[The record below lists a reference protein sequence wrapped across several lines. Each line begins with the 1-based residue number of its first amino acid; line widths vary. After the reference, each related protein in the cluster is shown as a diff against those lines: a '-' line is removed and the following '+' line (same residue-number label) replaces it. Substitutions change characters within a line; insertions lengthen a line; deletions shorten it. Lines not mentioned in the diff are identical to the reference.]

1 MTEWTVAAENSTRGS
16 GEGEWQVAAETP
28 SRRGRRGGGSA
39 PQRTGVGSSPENP
52 VPRGQAVP
60 VGSYGEGPDG
70 SIQFRTANGW
80 RLVRR
85 GDGRPVSARP
95 APPPPQ
101 SSGRLPRLT
110 AQGAQDT
117 LATGV
122 DLITNPFAAGAT
134 VMRGIAGGAD
144 WIGQHIDDPTNISG
158 RVSNFFNRQADS
170 YGPTGAEKGRRYLMN
185 EAAPTTPVERLAYGA
200 GAALPGLALGPGAV
214 VPTALSAGGGYA
226 AGEATRLLP
235 GASEQDAEMASTVGS
250 IAAPGLGMAA
260 PRVRNAFAPAP
271 IDLPAARAQAL
282 ASLPEPLRALP
293 PEAMARLDADLRAG
307 TRPQDAAVRAV
318 NSTMRQP
325 IPMSRGQVSGLPEQ
339 QAVENAYRAG
349 ASGRAPAEIAQAQ
362 ARDAQAAIGQNLEA
376 LGQEATGRPI
386 PARGAGA
393 AVTSETLNSMYDNQR
408 NATNR
413 AYTYARDA
421 SADAVVA
428 DASRVGGRD
437 LTDQALN
444 IMRRGGRVNEGET
457 LMQWVARNGGIRDQG
472 GELSALDAQL
482 WHKGRPFQRKAV
494 QGADGAGMTLEQ
506 AAVAAQEAGFLPE
519 RFSRDG
525 VVDTRAQPADLIE
538 AIRRELAGEPVRS
551 QYNAKNQE
559 LAQHVRD
566 LEEAAGAAG
575 VDLGSMNNAQ
585 ARAAIDN
592 YFAGRENAPGG
603 PPPQVPST
611 ALDLGGRLR
620 EAMASYDRLNPD
632 VASVF
637 REVGRLSETRPSAR
651 LLYDARQRL
660 SRLRG
665 NDTEI
670 SAARTAIQELDR
682 YISDALDAG
691 AFDGEPGA
699 VMAWRDALRERRTQ
713 GATFESGDLIQQL
726 TEREFR
732 SGARTTSVAPE
743 DAGNRIFGVGNS
755 WMNKADL
762 ARDLARMRRVLGQDS
777 EGWNAL
783 RGEHFRRLMDAGRGP
798 LEAGADT
805 FSGRNFA
812 NAWRDARRNA
822 NGALRVLYTEEQI
835 AALDRLAFLAD
846 RTTSPVQGGRN
857 TSATATTGRALTREA
872 IRRVL
877 GGIPFAGP
885 VLDAILTLPDAAN
898 ARGSFVNPRPNQGAP
913 RLDRPRGAPL
923 TRRDALALTGPGLSG
938 AGNRQGE

>member
-1 MTEWTVAAENSTRGS
+1 MGDNPFDQFDAPAGNPFD
-16 GEGEWQVAAETP
+16 QFDAQP
-28 SRRGRRGGGSA
+28 SRRGRRGPRSPNGSPTA
-39 PQRTGVGSSPENP
+39 PT
-52 VPRGQAVP
+52 RGQGATP
-60 VGSYGEGPDG
+60 DNPIPYGGRAQRG
-70 SIQFRTANGW
+70 QYIVA
-80 RLVRR
+80 
-85 GDGRPVSARP
+85 GDGVTMLRGNDGVFRRVELPGVNSGGGFNGMTRPAPARP

-408 NATNR
+408 QATTNA
-413 AYTYARDA
+413 YAA
-421 SADAVVA
+421 
-428 DASRVGGRD
+428 
-437 LTDQALN
+437 
-444 IMRRGGRVNEGET
+444 
-457 LMQWVARNGGIRDQG
+457 ARNAPPTAAMFPPAERVMLEANLRGALGEFDPVRVPSIFRELDRVQG
-472 GELSALDAQL
+472 LQDVTPRELFDMRARLTRLRSSNDPVEGAAAATAVRALDAEIARIEPNMTGDPAAIDL
-482 WHKGRPFQRKAV
+482 W
-494 QGADGAGMTLEQ
+494 
-506 AAVAAQEAGFLPE
+506 
-519 RFSRDG
+519 
-525 VVDTRAQPADLIE
+525 
-538 AIRRELAGEPVRS
+538 
-551 QYNAKNQE
+551 
-559 LAQHVRD
+559 
-566 LEEAAGAAG
+566 
-575 VDLGSMNNAQ
+575 
-585 ARAAIDN
+585 RAAI
-592 YFAGRENAPGG
+592 
-603 PPPQVPST
+603 
-611 ALDLGGRLR
+611 
-620 EAMASYDRLNPD
+620 
-632 VASVF
+632 
-637 REVGRLSETRPSAR
+637 
-651 LLYDARQRL
+651 
-660 SRLRG
+660 
-665 NDTEI
+665 
-670 SAARTAIQELDR
+670 
-682 YISDALDAG
+682 
-691 AFDGEPGA
+691 
-699 VMAWRDALRERRTQ
+699 RERRQQ
-713 GATFESGDLIQQL
+713 GDTFESNDRIADL
-726 TEREFR
+726 TAREYR
-732 SGARTTSVAPE
+732 SGEPSQAVASE

-857 TSATATTGRALTREA
+857 TSATATTTKALTREG

-923 TRRDALALTGPGLSG
+923 TRQDALALTGPGLIG

>member
-1 MTEWTVAAENSTRGS
+1 MGDWDVVSTTPAQGARPA
-16 GEGEWQVAAETP
+16 GEWDVVSTAPA
-28 SRRGRRGGGSA
+28 RRGGRRGPRNPNGNPTTPPPSA
-39 PQRTGVGSSPENP
+39 PPRRSGPVRQFGQGLQDTIATGVGLIVNP
-52 VPRGQAVP
+52 REAGAT
-60 VGSYGEGPDG
+60 
-70 SIQFRTANGW
+70 IFR
-80 RLVRR
+80 
-85 GDGRPVSARP
+85 SM
-95 APPPPQ
+95 
-101 SSGRLPRLT
+101 
-110 AQGAQDT
+110 AQGANEVGARMNDPRNIAGRAALWLNAQADSLGPT
-117 LATGV
+117 AAERTRNVLLNEPMAATPLQRGAYIAGSVLPGLGIPGAAIPTAASGV
-122 DLITNPFAAGAT
+122 GMFGAGEMA
-134 VMRGIAGGAD
+134 RAGGA
-144 WIGQHIDDPTNISG
+144 
-158 RVSNFFNRQADS
+158 
-170 YGPTGAEKGRRYLMN
+170 N
-185 EAAPTTPVERLAYGA
+185 EYEAGLAGLA
-200 GAALPGLALGPGAV
+200 GGLVGGAASV
-214 VPTALSAGGGYA
+214 
-226 AGEATRLLP
+226 
-235 GASEQDAEMASTVGS
+235 
-250 IAAPGLGMAA
+250 AA
-260 PRVRNAFAPAP
+260 PRLASRATPPPVDMA
-271 IDLPAARAQAL
+271 AARRAAL
-282 ASLPEPLRALP
+282 ESLPPNLRTLPRGANAAL
-293 PEAMARLDADLRAG
+293 EADLAAN
-307 TRPQDAAVRAV
+307 TRPTDAAVRALN
-318 NSTMRQP
+318 NSLPEP
-325 IPMSRGQVSGLPEQ
+325 IPMSRGQVSGLPDQ

-349 ASGRAPAEIAQAQ
+349 ASGRGPAQLAQAQ
-362 ARDAQAAIGQNLEA
+362 RQAAEDAILANLNRFGEQVS
-376 LGQEATGRPI
+376 GGPV
-386 PARGAGA
+386 PPRGGGGA
-393 AVTSETLNSMYDNQR
+393 SVSERLNAMYDTQR

-428 DASRVGGRD
+428 DTSRVGGRD

-620 EAMASYDRLNPD
+620 EAMASYDQLNPD

-743 DAGNRIFGVGNS
+743 DAGNRIFGTGNS
-755 WMNKADL
+755 WINKANL
-762 ARDLARMRRVLGQDS
+762 ARDLTRLREVMGANSQEWG
-777 EGWNAL
+777 AL
-783 RGEHFRRLMDAGRGP
+783 RGEHFRRLMDAGQGP
-798 LEAGADT
+798 LEGGAPT

-812 NAWRDARRNA
+812 NAWRDARARA
-822 NGALRVLYTEEQI
+822 MPTLRALYSSEEI

-846 RTTSPVQGGRN
+846 RTTTPVTGGRN
-857 TSATATTGRALTREA
+857 TSATTTTARALSREGLQRA
-872 IRRVL
+872 L
-877 GGIPFAGP
+877 GRLPFAGP
-885 VLDAILTLPDAAN
+885 LIEAIFNAPETMN
-898 ARGSFVNPRPNQGAP
+898 ARRVFDNPTPNRGAP
-913 RLDRPRGAPL
+913 RLDRPRGNPL
-923 TRRDALALTGPGLSG
+923 SYREALAVMAPNAL
-938 AGNRQGE
+938 AINARRE

>member
-1 MTEWTVAAENSTRGS
+1 MAEWTVIGDEPGAGQS
-16 GEGEWQVAAETP
+16 EGGWTVVGETP
-28 SRRGRRGGGSA
+28 SRARRGGGSA

-60 VGSYGEGPDG
+60 VGQYGEGPDG

-85 GDGRPVSARP
+85 ANGQGANVRPPGPRTAP
-95 APPPPQ
+95 APQGSALAYTQQGLQGTQDSVTGQAGAVGGMVNPANVFGDALSFAADTTDNIANLFNAATRPGGASPPASPSLPSVGPVR
-101 SSGRLPRLT
+101 SS
-110 AQGAQDT
+110 QGA
-117 LATGV
+117 AVAARRTGI
-122 DLITNPFAAGAT
+122 DLPEARTAG
-134 VMRGIAGGAD
+134 
-144 WIGQHIDDPTNISG
+144 
-158 RVSNFFNRQADS
+158 
-170 YGPTGAEKGRRYLMN
+170 
-185 EAAPTTPVERLAYGA
+185 ERLAYFA
-200 GAALPGLALGPGAV
+200 GSAAPGLALPGGA
-214 VPTALSAGGGYA
+214 TATGALALGGGTLGGWG
-226 AGEATRLLP
+226 AGEWARSQGFSPENVQL
-235 GASEQDAEMASTVGS
+235 AATVGS
-250 IAAPGLGMAA
+250 IAAPGAMLFSGRAA
-260 PRVRNAFAPAP
+260 NAFAPRP
-271 IDLPAARAQAL
+271 VDLPTARAQAL
-282 ASLPEPLRALP
+282 ASLPENLRTLP

-339 QAVENAYRAG
+339 QAVENSYRAG

-408 NATNR
+408 QATTNA
-413 AYTYARDA
+413 YAA
-421 SADAVVA
+421 
-428 DASRVGGRD
+428 
-437 LTDQALN
+437 
-444 IMRRGGRVNEGET
+444 
-457 LMQWVARNGGIRDQG
+457 ARNAPPTAAMFPPAERVMLEANLRTALRDFRENRVPSVFNEINAIRDMENVTPG
-472 GELSALDAQL
+472 DLFDMRSALTNIRRSGDGTESAAAATAVRALDAEIA
-482 WHKGRPFQRKAV
+482 RIEPN
-494 QGADGAGMTLEQ
+494 MTGDP
-506 AAVAAQEAGFLPE
+506 AAV
-519 RFSRDG
+519 
-525 VVDTRAQPADLIE
+525 DLW
-538 AIRRELAGEPVRS
+538 
-551 QYNAKNQE
+551 
-559 LAQHVRD
+559 
-566 LEEAAGAAG
+566 
-575 VDLGSMNNAQ
+575 
-585 ARAAIDN
+585 
-592 YFAGRENAPGG
+592 
-603 PPPQVPST
+603 
-611 ALDLGGRLR
+611 
-620 EAMASYDRLNPD
+620 
-632 VASVF
+632 
-637 REVGRLSETRPSAR
+637 
-651 LLYDARQRL
+651 
-660 SRLRG
+660 
-665 NDTEI
+665 
-670 SAARTAIQELDR
+670 RTAI
-682 YISDALDAG
+682 
-691 AFDGEPGA
+691 
-699 VMAWRDALRERRTQ
+699 RERRQQ
-713 GATFESGDLIQQL
+713 GDTFESNDRIADL
-726 TEREFR
+726 TSREYR
-732 SGARTTSVAPE
+732 SGEPSQAVASE
-743 DAGNRIFGVGNS
+743 DAGNRIFGLGNS

-777 EGWNAL
+777 EAWNAL

-857 TSATATTGRALTREA
+857 TSATATTTKALTREA

-923 TRRDALALTGPGLSG
+923 TRRDALALTGPGLIG